1 MVATLPPVVSKPT
14 SCVRQRNPT
23 EAGSAMLRCKDKR
36 NRFSTLEKNSIEKL
50 ANWFDRA
57 PI

>member
-1 MVATLPPVVSKPT
+1 
-14 SCVRQRNPT
+14 
-23 EAGSAMLRCKDKR
+23 MLRCKDKR
-36 NRFSTLEKNSIEKL
+36 NRLSTLEKNSIEKL